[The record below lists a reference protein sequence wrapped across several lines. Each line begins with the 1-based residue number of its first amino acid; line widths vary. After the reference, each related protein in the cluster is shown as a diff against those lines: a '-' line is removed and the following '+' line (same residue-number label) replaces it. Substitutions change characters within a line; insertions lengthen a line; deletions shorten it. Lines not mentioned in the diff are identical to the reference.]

1 MKQTK
6 KTRSLGQ
13 ILIVYI
19 TALLVISTLI
29 IGVSSYSVARN
40 SLIEKGKITLKNG
53 VKSALTM
60 IDLMQIEVEK
70 GHYTVDEAQ
79 NNIKEVL
86 LGPLNTDG
94 SRQNNSQIDFGMN
107 GYYIVY
113 STEGIEILHPTLE
126 GVKVWDY
133 IDKAKTET
141 PYYFVQDKIEKGL
154 NGGGYTTYTWEYPYS
169 EKLGEKIVYTEADSE
184 WGWIVAAGSYI
195 SDFDRAA
202 FIILQ
207 ITLLTVLVVVLLGYW
222 ISKYTINAITH
233 PISDVVDAMKL
244 AEDGTYT
251 TIDKSPTI
259 DELSRLTKGFN
270 RLTNA
275 IKAAQSNLVKKD
287 DQLLKY
293 AYYDSLSGLP
303 NTNYFRISV
312 SDRMKKV
319 NDKCALLLIDIKDF
333 NFINS
338 IYGTAYGDRLIEHLG
353 KTVIEDRTLSTL
365 VARIGGNE
373 FSAWFEDFDESTFH
387 NRLEKYVHHLKTNL
401 HEAGIHTHIDFYISV
416 ATFDPSNDQLDYDD
430 LYKRASTSLQFAK
443 NERQHTIVWY
453 HESMS
458 VKFERESK
466 LLHAAEIALNNKQF
480 ALHYQCKVDSI
491 SNEITGVESLSRWY
505 DPEEGHISP
514 LEFIPILYR
523 GNLMN
528 RFSMMVIEQS
538 LIDLPKLEEKHQKP
552 LTISINI
559 SPSLFFDDAFVPFM
573 KEVIQSHSVN
583 PEKIILEITED
594 IFITDFEIIVSRI
607 DQLRAMKIK
616 ISLDDFGSGYSSL
629 NYLAQ
634 LKFDE
639 IKVDKTFIDHIMSDS
654 KAYALFKSIVNIA
667 HSLNCEVIAE
677 GVESIEQVR
686 MINEAGCRMIQ
697 GYVYSKPEP
706 L

>member
-79 NNIKEVL
+79 NNIKEAL

-113 STEGIEILHPTLE
+113 SIEGIEILHPTLE

-387 NRLEKYVHHLKTNL
+387 NRIEKYVHHLKTNL

-458 VKFERESK
+458 IKFERESK

-573 KEVIQSHSVN
+573 KEVIQRHSVN

-654 KAYALFKSIVNIA
+654 KAFALFKSIVNIA